1 MNREAMNTT
10 DTSQNPIQVKDLL
23 RAADVAARLD
33 VGVCR
38 VHQMIRAGQLPAVR
52 IGKRGIRIPREA
64 FEQHL
69 AAMNAA
75 AKASLNLETFAAAFA
90 GTGSILA
97 DILTPSAETIA
108 RDKGCMD
115 GFLLGLRNAAPR

>member
-1 MNREAMNTT
+1 MNRKAMNTT

-75 AKASLNLETFAAAFA
+75 SMKSYAETFAAAYPA
-90 GTGSILA
+90 LA

-108 RDKGCMD
+108 RDKSRMD